1 MARGG
6 EAVTLGDAYLRATEA
21 LRERVGG
28 ALTGAEPALAERQ
41 RALRAAVLLA
51 VARALLEEVGAD
63 PDTLRTGDLDTLG
76 GAVALPPALA
86 AAAAAFARAE
96 AGAPPRTDLE
106 RALRRAHRIG
116 EALDLLVALDARQR
130 RAGDARAER
139 RRSGSYF
146 TPHAVARSVVERA
159 LERSSLAAA
168 AAAPGFVVLDPAVG
182 GGAFLLEA
190 AAALVRAGGRGEA
203 PAERRRVAA
212 LLRGVDESPIA
223 VSVTEIALWLFVEE
237 RGAPLGRPGQLARGD
252 SLLDARAPFAD
263 VSWLVGNPP
272 WVAFQGRAAQP
283 LPPAVRAEYR
293 RRYAAFRGYPTL
305 QGLFV
310 QRATEL
316 APRGV
321 IALLLPSSVSDLDG
335 YASCRAALRATH
347 EPAEPLLEY
356 GQDAFPGVVQ
366 PCFGLVA
373 TPRRAPPAADE
384 DRSRPWVLAERA
396 RLGGDART
404 VGVPTCLSALERRPP
419 LPPMT
424 FGELG
429 LQSNRRVSAELFRR
443 AAEPSAPFVEPLLEG
458 KNVQEF
464 REDPPGLFLHPD
476 ASVLGAA
483 RCRLRPLA
491 DYARAAL
498 VVRQTAAYT
507 IAALHGGLRFRNSL
521 LAGYARPDLPGEL
534 LVGLLNSALY
544 RALHLSLQRDAR
556 QAAFPQVKIRHLR
569 ALPAPPDDGAARA
582 RVQQIAAAATRG
594 GGLTRAAREA
604 LDRAV
609 FDLFAL
615 PTDGRAEVLA
625 FLRDRAPRALEPS
638 LP

>member
-1 MARGG
+1 MAPNG
-6 EAVTLGDAYLRATEA
+6 EAVTLEDAYLRASEA
-21 LRERVGG
+21 LRERAAGDG
-28 ALTGAEPALAERQ
+28 AAPATALEP
-41 RALRAAVLLA
+41 RARGLRAGVLLA

-63 PDTLRTGDLDTLG
+63 PGALRDGALHALG
-76 GAVALPPALA
+76 GAVELPPALA

-96 AGAPPRTDLE
+96 VGPPPRAELE

-116 EALDLLVALDARQR
+116 EALDLLLALDARQR
-130 RAGDARAER
+130 RAGDVPAER
-139 RRSGSYF
+139 RRTGSYF

-190 AAALVRAGGRGEA
+190 AAALIRAGGRGEG
-203 PAERRRVAA
+203 PAARRRIVA
-212 LLRGVDESPIA
+212 LLRGVDLSSLA
-223 VSVTEIALWLFVEE
+223 VGVAEIALWLFVEE
-237 RGAPLGRPGQLARGD
+237 RDAPLGRPGQLVRGD
-252 SLLDARAPFAD
+252 SLLDARAPFTD

-293 RRYAAFRGYPTL
+293 RRYPAFRGYPTL
-305 QGLFV
+305 QSLFV

-321 IALLLPSSVSDLDG
+321 ISLLLPSSVADLDG
-335 YASCRAALRATH
+335 YASCRAALCATH
-347 EPAEPLLEY
+347 VPAEPLLEY

-373 TPRRAPPAADE
+373 TPRRAPLATDE
-384 DRSRPWVLAERA
+384 ERSRPWVLAERA
-396 RLGGDART
+396 RLRGDARAI
-404 VGVPTCLSALERRPP
+404 GVPACLLELAGRPP
-419 LPPMT
+419 LPPRT

-429 LQSNRRVSAELFRR
+429 LQSNRRVTAELFRR
-443 AAEPSAPFVEPLLEG
+443 AGAPAAPFVEPLLEG
-458 KNVQEF
+458 RNVQEF
-464 REDPPGLFLHPD
+464 REDPPELFLHPD
-476 ASVLGAA
+476 PVVLAAA

-491 DYARAAL
+491 DYARATL
-498 VVRQTAAYT
+498 VVRQTAAYP
-507 IAALHGGLRFRNSL
+507 IAARHGGLRFRNSL
-521 LAGYARPDLPGEL
+521 LAGYEGPDLPGEL
-534 LVGLLNSALY
+534 LLGLLNSALY
-544 RALHLSLQRDAR
+544 RALHLSRQRDAR
-556 QAAFPQVKIRHLR
+556 QAAFPQVKIAHLR
-569 ALPAPPDDGAARA
+569 ALPSPPDDGPGRA
-582 RVQQIAAAATRG
+582 RVQQIASEATRG

-615 PTDGRAEVLA
+615 PTDSRAEVLA
-625 FLRDRAPRALEPS
+625 FLRHRAPKALAPS